1 MSTQPQSPTSSKIDI
16 SLTDD
21 DIIHLDERCYQNIP
35 TIVREQPVDRRPPPV
50 FTRRV
55 GRPGVRVARGFNSP
69 QLISDEMADFLNV
82 PHGHMMA
89 RPAVGREIHCYVEK
103 HNLQN
108 PHNGREIIP
117 DNTLARLL
125 NYSYEGDDPN
135 QKLSFFNLQK
145 HMTHHFTRV

>member
-35 TIVREQPVDRRPPPV
+35 TIVREQPVDRRPPSG
-50 FTRRV
+50 FTR
-55 GRPGVRVARGFNSP
+55 P

>member
-35 TIVREQPVDRRPPPV
+35 TIVREQQVDSPPSG
-50 FTRRV
+50 FTR
-55 GRPGVRVARGFNSP
+55 P
-69 QLISDEMADFLNV
+69 QLISDEMADFLGV
-82 PHGHMMA
+82 EHGTEMA
-89 RPAVGREIHCYVEK
+89 RTAVSREIHCYVEK
-103 HNLQN
+103 QNLQN

-145 HMTHHFTRV
+145 HMTHHFARV